1 MLPEVYELAEIV
13 WRGIAKAL
21 GFRRH
26 EKPESFEAGQSI
38 VAVVIAIPVFV
49 AMLALLVAWFFSR

>member
-1 MLPEVYELAEIV
+1 MLDEAAELAEIV
-13 WRGIAKAL
+13 GRGIARVA

-38 VAVVIAIPVFV
+38 VAAVIAIAVMAV
-49 AMLALLVAWFFSR
+49 GVVLLCGWLFMR

>member
-1 MLPEVYELAEIV
+1 MLHEVYELAEIV

-38 VAVVIAIPVFV
+38 VAFVIAIPVLAAILAMFV
-49 AMLALLVAWFFSR
+49 GWLFSR